1 MKLTK
6 IATSVVAVI
15 AVAVVGGSWYTGKQV
30 EEKYQQLVED
40 LNSQL
45 SVVNAQYGSNI
56 AIKDVQINRHF
67 FTSDATY
74 RLDVDI
80 ADEKLSFIGNDKIYH
95 GPLPLNRLAKF
106 NLAPVLM
113 SIENNAKAPEQFKKF
128 LGDQLGTGITNIHY
142 SGKTDGEFTVS
153 PIKFSDETGALDIS
167 SIKTKYSHD
176 QNSKHT
182 EAVVNLDNIKVNSPG
197 IDFKLQDLS
206 YEIETGD
213 NHGYAN
219 LALGK
224 GNAKV
229 KTIEFK
235 SANGELSQINDI
247 VIQGENTLKDDRA
260 VSTAALNAASF
271 NIEGVQLGKWKM
283 DMAYDFDA
291 KSANDLMPAFSDP
304 EAVNNAQVEQMLL
317 QLLEKS
323 FKFHINNF
331 SFEKD
336 KGKFDSA
343 LILNVAPFDLNRM
356 GDFNE
361 MIKALSSSKFTT
373 NISREYAEDILRQ
386 ISMVKEQLSED
397 EARVKAK
404 QEVDAAFANAV
415 NSGFRNVDDKSI
427 SIELVAENDKLLLN
441 GRELTEN
448 EIQMAFF
455 VLMMGLGGS
464 FQ

>member
-74 RLDVDI
+74 RLDI

-95 GPLPLNRLAKF
+95 GPLPLNRLTKF

-153 PIKFSDETGALDIS
+153 PIKFSDETGVFDIS

-182 EAVVNLDNIKVNSPG
+182 EAVVNLDNVKVTSPE

-235 SANGELSQINDI
+235 SANGQLSQINDI

-336 KGKFDSA
+336 KGKFDSV

-373 NISREYAEDILRQ
+373 NISREYAEDILSQ

-397 EARVKAK
+397 EAKVKAK

-427 SIELVAENDKLLLN
+427 SIELVAENNKLLLN